1 MLFEDL
7 WNFTFLEKSIAHC
20 DISKLLKRRLYGRKR
35 ERWKGTYYIVH
46 IYVLYVYRRPR
57 KSFKPR
63 PFAVFPAL
71 LRRFSTASKGGGC
84 GTTVLAAS
92 LASSLDRVEVAPV
105 LLVAEGGA

>member
-1 MLFEDL
+1 M
-7 WNFTFLEKSIAHC
+7 
-20 DISKLLKRRLYGRKR
+20 
-35 ERWKGTYYIVH
+35 
-46 IYVLYVYRRPR
+46 LYVYRRPR

-105 LLVAEGGA
+105 LLVADGGVHDYEDPQGTSSDESSSRGFSLNRIFQT

>member
-1 MLFEDL
+1 MIRTAEEETTD
-7 WNFTFLEKSIAHC
+7 E
-20 DISKLLKRRLYGRKR
+20 R
-35 ERWKGTYYIVH
+35 EVERNIV
-46 IYVLYVYRRPR
+46 YVCMYRRPR

-63 PFAVFPAL
+63 PFAVSPAL

>member
-1 MLFEDL
+1 M
-7 WNFTFLEKSIAHC
+7 
-20 DISKLLKRRLYGRKR
+20 
-35 ERWKGTYYIVH
+35 
-46 IYVLYVYRRPR
+46 LYVYRRPR

-105 LLVAEGGA
+105 LLVADGGCMTMKTLKELVVMRVVVVGSP